1 VNDSTSN
8 NLSLIPVLPSILTL
22 GNAVC
27 GFAAIS
33 CVLQSEGQG
42 PSCYKAGLFILLA
55 MIFDVLDGAVARWT
69 RQTSAFGAQLDSLC
83 DMVSFGMAPAVFLL
97 YFPQPF
103 PTPLLWCIA
112 VCYMACAGMRLAR
125 FNVSSAERES
135 GAWFCGLPTPAA
147 AGVIASCMVI
157 WPSLQNLNDQTF
169 LPFQPA
175 AEVGVRATIIV
186 APWAVLGLA
195 FLMVSTIRYPHLVKQ
210 FRHGKRPILH
220 IAQLM
225 FVLVAIAAFHE
236 YALPLIFLL
245 YAVLSPLRA
254 TASTLRSQLIP
265 ISHII
270 PFSVEK

>member
-1 VNDSTSN
+1 MNDSNSN
-8 NLSLIPVLPSILTL
+8 NFSLIPVLPSILTL

-27 GFAAIS
+27 GFAAIT
-33 CVLQSEGQG
+33 CVLQGEGEARSYYQ
-42 PSCYKAGLFILLA
+42 AGLFILLA
-55 MIFDVLDGAVARWT
+55 MLFDALDGTVARLT

-97 YFPQPF
+97 YCPQPF
-103 PTPLLWCIA
+103 PLPLLWCIA
-112 VCYMACAGMRLAR
+112 VCYMACAAMRLAR
-125 FNVSSAERES
+125 FNISKADDEGGR
-135 GAWFCGLPTPAA
+135 WFCGLPTPAA

-157 WPSLQNLNDQTF
+157 WPSVQNLKEQVS
-169 LPFQPA
+169 LPLQPA
-175 AEVGVRATIIV
+175 AEVGVRATIV
-186 APWAVLGLA
+186 AAPWAVLGLA
-195 FLMVSTIRYPHLVKQ
+195 FLMVSTVRYPHVVKQ

-220 IAQLM
+220 VAQLM

-254 TASTLRSQLIP
+254 TATTLRSQLMP
-265 ISHII
+265 FSHLI